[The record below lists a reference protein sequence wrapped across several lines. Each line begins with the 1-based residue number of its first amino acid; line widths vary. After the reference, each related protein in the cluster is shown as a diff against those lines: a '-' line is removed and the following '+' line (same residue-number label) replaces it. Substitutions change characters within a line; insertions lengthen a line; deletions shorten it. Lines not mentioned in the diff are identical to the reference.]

1 LTLEED
7 LTKRRPVES
16 KLRNWPKRY
25 LKRELDLTSG
35 PGERFS
41 SIKNKRNSIV
51 HFTSTHEYV
60 QIGSMC
66 ARGMT
71 DTTEYDSL
79 TGADACDALHAAI
92 ELVAEIFRLA
102 DIKGSALKGS
112 IHTWTGI
119 I

>member
-1 LTLEED
+1 
-7 LTKRRPVES
+7 VES

-66 ARGMT
+66 VRGMA

-92 ELVAEIFRLA
+92 EPRFFVWLT
-102 DIKGSALKGS
+102 LKDPR
-112 IHTWTGI
+112 
-119 I
+119 